1 MTPAESTAKYRK
13 RHPKRVKANRKKHYK
28 REAATALARRTD
40 PERWPTAVMPHLR
53 SRAKQYG
60 RVFTITPSDIRV
72 PARCPVLGF
81 PIVVNEGRPQR
92 NSPSVDRI
100 DNTLGYTPDNVCVI
114 SHRANQLKRNASLD
128 ELKRIVAYMEAG
140 G

>member
-1 MTPAESTAKYRK
+1 
-13 RHPKRVKANRKKHYK
+13 
-28 REAATALARRTD
+28 
-40 PERWPTAVMPHLR
+40 
-53 SRAKQYG
+53 
-60 RVFTITPSDIRV
+60 
-72 PARCPVLGF
+72 VLGF